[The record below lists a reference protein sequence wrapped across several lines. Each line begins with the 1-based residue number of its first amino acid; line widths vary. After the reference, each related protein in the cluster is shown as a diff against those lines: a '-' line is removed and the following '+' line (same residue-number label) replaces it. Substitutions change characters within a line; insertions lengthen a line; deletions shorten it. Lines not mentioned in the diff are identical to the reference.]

1 MSIFG
6 RKSNVITYTVNKAVN
21 TSMYI
26 TVQNGE
32 VVVNAPWYF
41 TANKIQQIVQE
52 KKNWIL
58 SKMQECD
65 ENLSNMQSVKIFGKN
80 YDIQVN
86 YEKIKTPELNL
97 KENYKIQIILPI
109 KYRKVGNEQVLKMSI
124 EKMYEQIAENEIEDI
139 MEKTRKTL
147 GFAPEDYEVK
157 VINGKIAKCEDGKIT
172 INPELMKYKR
182 KTIEYIVAHEF
193 CHLKYKSHGK
203 RFYQLIEKYIDR
215 HSRLGGNAKDH
226 LIDSGNEVKTP
237 GMMASAFSWF
247 STELKL
253 NLNDDNS
260 KIAKLLIDGC
270 SMGIKTLGERAN
282 TLNRADKSADALARK
297 IIKTEEEMIREL
309 ESFL

>member
-124 EKMYEQIAENEIEDI
+124 EKMYEQIANVEIERA
-139 MEKTRKTL
+139 MEKTRIML
-147 GFAPEDYEVK
+147 GFAPEEYE
-157 VINGKIAKCEDGKIT
+157 IAKMKTLGTCKERKIT
-172 INPELMKYKR
+172 INPEIVKYNR
-182 KTIEYIVAHEF
+182 KVIDYVVLHQY
-193 CHLKYKSHGK
+193 CHLKYKTHSK
-203 RFYQLIEKYIDR
+203 KFFEMLEKYQPDYKKCEEI
-215 HSRLGGNAKDH
+215 L
-226 LIDSGNEVKTP
+226 
-237 GMMASAFSWF
+237 
-247 STELKL
+247 L
-253 NLNDDNS
+253 N
-260 KIAKLLIDGC
+260 I
-270 SMGIKTLGERAN
+270 
-282 TLNRADKSADALARK
+282 
-297 IIKTEEEMIREL
+297 
-309 ESFL
+309 